1 MWEKLLLG
9 GLVLLCDAFSK
20 KKETKETTKSN
31 DKDIDMKNIKEQST
45 VKETKF
51 SEQVQKKLIE
61 VGGSATISLLNGDA
75 CRIILDKDN
84 TGFVSDKLNNYLLFY
99 RFEVFDVIEE
109 LLKKKGGRA
118 VKGAGRGK
126 EDKVGYGKCG
136 LDTVV
141 GYIAYKYSGVELGGS
156 TFDPVFVLA
165 AVLDWANVAR
175 NCRGYIE
182 LI

>member
-1 MWEKLLLG
+1 M
-9 GLVLLCDAFSK
+9 
-20 KKETKETTKSN
+20 
-31 DKDIDMKNIKEQST
+31 
-45 VKETKF
+45 
-51 SEQVQKKLIE
+51 
-61 VGGSATISLLNGDA
+61 
-75 CRIILDKDN
+75 
-84 TGFVSDKLNNYLLFY
+84 SDKLNNYLLFY
-99 RFEVFDVIEE
+99 RFEVFDVIQE

-165 AVLDWANVAR
+165 AVLDWANIAR

>member
-1 MWEKLLLG
+1 MGFFGIKK
-9 GLVLLCDAFSK
+9 VNNVTTFSK
-20 KKETKETTKSN
+20 
-31 DKDIDMKNIKEQST
+31 
-45 VKETKF
+45 
-51 SEQVQKKLIE
+51 QVQNKLMS
-61 VGGSATISLLNGDA
+61 VGGSATIPLLNGDV
-75 CRIILDKDN
+75 CHILLDKNN
-84 TGFVSDKLNNYLLFY
+84 TGFVSDKLNNYSLFY
-99 RFEVFDVIEE
+99 SFQVFDVIQE
-109 LLKKKGGRA
+109 LLKQKGGRA

-165 AVLDWANVAR
+165 AILDWANVAR

-182 LI
+182 VI

>member
-1 MWEKLLLG
+1 M
-9 GLVLLCDAFSK
+9 
-20 KKETKETTKSN
+20 N
-31 DKDIDMKNIKEQST
+31 
-45 VKETKF
+45 
-51 SEQVQKKLIE
+51 
-61 VGGSATISLLNGDA
+61 
-75 CRIILDKDN
+75 KDN
-84 TGFVSDKLNNYLLFY
+84 TGFVSDKLNNYSLFY
-99 RFEVFDVIEE
+99 SFEVFDVIQE
-109 LLKKKGGRA
+109 LLKQKGGRA

-141 GYIAYKYSGVELGGS
+141 GYIAYKYSGIELGGS

-165 AVLDWANVAR
+165 AILDWANIAR